1 MAIEE
6 IINKNKDNISNI
18 NNLLFEEV
26 KDIENN
32 NIILNMVNQ

>member
-32 NIILNMVNQ
+32 NIQ